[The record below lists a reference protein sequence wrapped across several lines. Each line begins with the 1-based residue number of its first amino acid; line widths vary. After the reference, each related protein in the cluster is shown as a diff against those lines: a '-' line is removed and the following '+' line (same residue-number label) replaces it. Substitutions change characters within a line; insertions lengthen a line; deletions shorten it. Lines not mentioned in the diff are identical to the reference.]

1 MKLFFCASLHVGMQG
16 GKVEKATKFD
26 KISTLVFMLLSN
38 AFSEYM
44 NFITA
49 QNPDQKSRKV

>member
-1 MKLFFCASLHVGMQG
+1 MGLQG

-26 KISTLVFMLLSN
+26 KISTLVFMLLGN